1 MATST
6 LSLRRRLVT
15 ILPDWGSFLGSF
27 YRDTGKNYD
36 HDRADHNDTYGDV
49 RDLYFGGHGSAN
61 LGQVQLT
68 AVYGTCPRLRLPL
81 RRLGTADSFSQNG
94 IHVFCRVGHPTH
106 FSGKKSPIIFSHLM
120 PFSSCTAPIPNLALI
135 SRNPWMPKS

>member
-61 LGQVQLT
+61 RGQVQLT
-68 AVYGTCPRLRLPL
+68 AVYGTWPRLRLLYLPPASFIVPAPGFVSHCAGWAL
-81 RRLGTADSFSQNG
+81 QILSHKMKSTIFAALGTPHTFQEKSLQLFS
-94 IHVFCRVGHPTH
+94 
-106 FSGKKSPIIFSHLM
+106 
-120 PFSSCTAPIPNLALI
+120 LI
-135 SRNPWMPKS
+135 